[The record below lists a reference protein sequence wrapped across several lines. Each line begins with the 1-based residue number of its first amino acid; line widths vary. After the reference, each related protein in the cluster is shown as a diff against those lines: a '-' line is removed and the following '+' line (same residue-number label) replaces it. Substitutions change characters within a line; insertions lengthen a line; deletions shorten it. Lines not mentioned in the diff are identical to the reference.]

1 MRGDKREAINLR
13 RQGKSYREIGVALNI
28 PKSTISEWF
37 KDIDW
42 SKIIK
47 DKLILKANLEAK
59 EKIKKLNIGRSLAR
73 KKLDDLALKESREE
87 FVKLSNN
94 PLFVAGIMLY
104 WGEGDKNIKNPIRLT
119 NTDPRMVNVYV
130 KFLIEIL
137 KIDPTKIRLGL
148 ITYPDNS
155 EKDCKTFWEKAT
167 ASKVSFVKT
176 QIIIGRHPTKRLQ
189 TGICMVS
196 TRNKYLKIK
205 ILEWIDLFHKKNI
218 MV

>member
-1 MRGDKREAINLR
+1 MRYDKQEAINLR
-13 RQGKSYREIGVALNI
+13 RQGKSYREIGLALSI

-37 KDIDW
+37 KDVNW

-47 DKLILKANLEAK
+47 NKLVLKANLEAR
-59 EKIKKLNIGRSLAR
+59 EKIKKLNIGRSLAQ
-73 KKLDDLALKESREE
+73 KESDNLALNESREE
-87 FVKLSNN
+87 FSKLSKN
-94 PLFVAGIMLY
+94 PLFVSGIMLY

-137 KIDPTKIRLGL
+137 KINPDKIKLGL

-155 EKDCKTFWEKAT
+155 EKDCKIFWEKAT
-167 ASKVSFVKT
+167 ASKITFVKT

-189 TGICMVS
+189 SGICMVS
-196 TRNKYLKIK
+196 TRSKYKKIK
-205 ILEWIDLFHKKNI
+205 ILEWIDLFYKKNI